1 MKSNANRRKNKTFEL
16 HSFVLFQRV
25 KSQFKR
31 TKLRLDFKVPS
42 RKQHSKLTPHEH
54 VEPASL
60 TV

>member
-25 KSQFKR
+25 KSQFKT

-42 RKQHSKLTPHEH
+42 RK
-54 VEPASL
+54 
-60 TV
+60 